1 MAMGEMTLS
10 VEPRRGSVDRK
21 ASTTLNIIPDLDTR
35 IARTPIITEEEEDD
49 TYMTAANVGSAL
61 PHPAQMSVSRGM
73 LLSPAQLGE
82 DEDDTYMDGFSLRAS
97 SSTSVEAPTLPV
109 SRPPLF
115 APPQS
120 PVHPSYE
127 FDNTAAY
134 NGHSASASSPF
145 SQNQQLGDD
154 FAGEDENLY
163 MDQEELFSTTA
174 EDDDIYA
181 APPLLGV
188 DVQQPLNSAPPI
200 PQRAP
205 QNPPPGPVPPRN
217 LPLAPRRPS

>member
-1 MAMGEMTLS
+1 MAMSGMTLS
-10 VEPRRGSVDRK
+10 VEPRRGSMDRK
-21 ASTTLNIIPDLDTR
+21 ASTTHNIIPDLDTR
-35 IARTPIITEEEEDD
+35 IAKTPIITEEEEDD
-49 TYMTAANVGSAL
+49 TYMTAADVGSTL
-61 PHPAQMSVSRGM
+61 PAQMSVSRGV
-73 LLSPAQLGE
+73 LLPPAQLGD

-97 SSTSVEAPTLPV
+97 SSTNVEAPTLPV

-115 APPQS
+115 APPES
-120 PVHPSYE
+120 PVYPSYE
-127 FDNTAAY
+127 SNNTVAY

-145 SQNQQLGDD
+145 YQNQQLGED
-154 FAGEDENLY
+154 FAREEENLY

-188 DVQQPLNSAPPI
+188 DVQQTLNSAPPI

-217 LPLAPRRPS
+217 LPPAPRRPS

>member
-1 MAMGEMTLS
+1 MAMGGMTLS
-10 VEPRRGSVDRK
+10 VEPRRGSIDRK

-49 TYMTAANVGSAL
+49 TYMTAADVGSTL
-61 PHPAQMSVSRGM
+61 PAQMSVSRGM

-97 SSTSVEAPTLPV
+97 SSTSVEAPTLQV

-115 APPQS
+115 APPES
-120 PVHPSYE
+120 PVHPSYGSN
-127 FDNTAAY
+127 NTAAY
-134 NGHSASASSPF
+134 NGHSENVSSPF
-145 SQNQQLGDD
+145 YQNQQLGDD

-188 DVQQPLNSAPPI
+188 NVQQPLNSAPPL

-205 QNPPPGPVPPRN
+205 QNPPPGLLPPRN
-217 LPLAPRRPS
+217 LPPAPRRPSQK